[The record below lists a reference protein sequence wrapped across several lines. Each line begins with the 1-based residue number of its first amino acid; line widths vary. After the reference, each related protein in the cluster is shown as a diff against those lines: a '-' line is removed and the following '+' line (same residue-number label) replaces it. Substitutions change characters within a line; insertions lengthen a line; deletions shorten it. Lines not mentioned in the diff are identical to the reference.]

1 MHLRCARGG
10 DAERPVQQRQ
20 GLPVVDLLGRDAR
33 GRGCVATRRLLIWP
47 FVRFSSE
54 QSAFL
59 LGVAAVLF
67 AVGGVISFVT
77 SRVNSAPLARYVD
90 ESRDGQPAPETCRA
104 AFRTPMD
111 LPRYTFLV
119 GYVAWCTGGFIAAEV
134 KKLTDRVL
142 SSLSSASFG
151 KAESA
156 GETDDQRVAGEHQEV
171 PCGLAAAV
179 STLLR
184 ARADFYG
191 NSGRRFTQAWPR
203 DPTRAYSRA
212 DGCPVVRLRIGF
224 DALGANLR
232 RDYYGSVAA
241 PRPTQWGV
249 SRRRPNHARGEALAD
264 RGGIRTLRWARR
276 GAPRRTSGEGASRSE
291 ALFLDTGLGNAPGVN
306 YFMDRPP
313 PSAV

>member
-1 MHLRCARGG
+1 M
-10 DAERPVQQRQ
+10 DAIRR
-20 GLPVVDLLGRDAR
+20 
-33 GRGCVATRRLLIWP
+33 AT
-47 FVRFSSE
+47 E
-54 QSAFL
+54 
-59 LGVAAVLF
+59 AAE
-67 AVGGVISFVT
+67 GVIQSLGTRTEQIGLILDVIDDVAGET
-77 SRVNSAPLARYVD
+77 NLLALNAAIIAAQAG
-90 ESRDGQPAPETCRA
+90 EQGRA
-104 AFRTPMD
+104 FG
-111 LPRYTFLV
+111 V
-119 GYVAWCTGGFIAAEV
+119 VAAEV

-184 ARADFYG
+184 ARADFSG
-191 NSGRRFTQAWPR
+191 NSGRRFTRAWPR
-203 DPTRAYSRA
+203 DPTPAYSRA